1 MQAFIS
7 SAGADLG
14 ITGNVRLKSP
24 ASNINMLPKSLE
36 FPRKYYNDRSRSSSD
51 CLCAIVHSSQI
62 ISLHCCN
69 TLSYRIIVSYHVNLE
84 MLFCTYDNRS
94 LVL

>member
-51 CLCAIVHSSQI
+51 CLCAIVHSSQTL
-62 ISLHCCN
+62 SLHCCN
-69 TLSYRIIVSYHVNLE
+69 TLLIPDDLEIFYVGVSVDCIFSSNFKAE
-84 MLFCTYDNRS
+84 
-94 LVL
+94 